1 MQEDENQPE
10 EEQQP
15 LSGKEAEEKQ
25 PEQEQQPISGDA
37 AGASQAG
44 PQPPPAAPTPLP
56 LTQQEKRR
64 QYFLGLGFGLIPMIV
79 FLVTWGIGVQQ
90 GHSLNNQQNSLGILI
105 FGVLPAIL
113 LYFVELI
120 VTLFFLAID
129 RVRFVGY
136 GLLTAV
142 LASPVIAFIG
152 CTVIGSIWQ

>member
-1 MQEDENQPE
+1 MQEDVNQPE

-15 LSGKEAEEKQ
+15 EH
-25 PEQEQQPISGDA
+25 EQQPVSGDA
-37 AGASQAG
+37 ADESQTRS
-44 PQPPPAAPTPLP
+44 QPPPAAPTPLP

-79 FLVTWGIGVQQ
+79 FLVTFGIAAQQ
-90 GHSLNNQQNSLGILI
+90 GQNGLLILI

-142 LASPVIAFIG
+142 LASPVVAYIG
-152 CTVIGSIWQ
+152 CTVIGQVIHP